1 MKILFFTNLLPYP
14 LDNGGK
20 INTYTKIMALK
31 SGGHDVDLISFKET
45 NTDCSQYENHLRNY
59 CTNVYQIYHRL
70 TTMENKIY
78 MCWIAIHSLFSKYSF
93 GVYKYKCKEMN
104 KLLMRIAREKSYDCI
119 YYDHLQMYY
128 YEPIAKKLWPNAEEI
143 IDEHN
148 CETIIMKRNAVIT
161 KNILKRCFLLIEAR
175 KLERFENMAIKKA
188 DKIIILSEEDEKA
201 LKLQMGGKDFNYVI
215 IPNRIVETNKIK
227 SSNEQMSKKL
237 RILFIGTMTWAP
249 NNDGVIWFIENV
261 YKQIL
266 MVDQNIELYIV
277 GKNPSSRLV
286 ELSKT
291 MENITVTGYVESV
304 DLYYELCD
312 LMIVPLF
319 VGSGQRIKIIEAFS
333 RKMPVV
339 STSIGAEGLIFEDGR
354 SIIIANNVS
363 EFVEAILRLRNT
375 ELRKFIANEA
385 RKKYD
390 KFYSTEAI
398 SFRFNQI
405 FER

>member
-1 MKILFFTNLLPYP
+1 
-14 LDNGGK
+14 
-20 INTYTKIMALK
+20 
-31 SGGHDVDLISFKET
+31 
-45 NTDCSQYENHLRNY
+45 
-59 CTNVYQIYHRL
+59 
-70 TTMENKIY
+70 
-78 MCWIAIHSLFSKYSF
+78 
-93 GVYKYKCKEMN
+93 
-104 KLLMRIAREKSYDCI
+104 
-119 YYDHLQMYY
+119 
-128 YEPIAKKLWPNAEEI
+128 
-143 IDEHN
+143 
-148 CETIIMKRNAVIT
+148 
-161 KNILKRCFLLIEAR
+161 
-175 KLERFENMAIKKA
+175 
-188 DKIIILSEEDEKA
+188 
-201 LKLQMGGKDFNYVI
+201 
-215 IPNRIVETNKIK
+215 
-227 SSNEQMSKKL
+227 
-237 RILFIGTMTWAP
+237 
-249 NNDGVIWFIENV
+249 
-261 YKQIL
+261 
-266 MVDQNIELYIV
+266 
-277 GKNPSSRLV
+277 
-286 ELSKT
+286 